1 MNVEVLDPTSQAA
14 DTGSFTRNPEQ
25 QVLEVAKIAE
35 EPPVV
40 DDVPHLVVVRGTRDS
55 WSIRTHT
62 WLGSWVYGGLFG

>member
-1 MNVEVLDPTSQAA
+1 DHQGRLPLDRWVEEDH
-14 DTGSFTRNPEQ
+14 D
-25 QVLEVAKIAE
+25 EVAKIAE